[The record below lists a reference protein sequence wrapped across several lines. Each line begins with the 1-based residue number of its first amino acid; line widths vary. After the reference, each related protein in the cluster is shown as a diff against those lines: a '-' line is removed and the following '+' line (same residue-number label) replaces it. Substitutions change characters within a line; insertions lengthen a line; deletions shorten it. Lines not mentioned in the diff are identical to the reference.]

1 MLSYGGRPLLS
12 APGDGA
18 VTGRLELRWK
28 TMARGWESKGVEAQI
43 ETAADGAGEQVK
55 GYLSPAQAGRLRK
68 KEGLLLSRSRV
79 LRDLETA
86 RNPRYRDILREALR
100 HLERELEALVDCP

>member
-1 MLSYGGRPLLS
+1 M
-12 APGDGA
+12 
-18 VTGRLELRWK
+18 TTELRWK
-28 TMARGWESKGVEAQI
+28 TMARGWESKSVEAQI
-43 ETAADGAGEQVK
+43 ETAEGGAGDQIK
-55 GYLSPAQAGRLRK
+55 GRLSPAQADRLRK

-100 HLERELEALVDCP
+100 HLERELEALAE